1 AGITAWPAPAA
12 AVASVPMRRAAL
24 LEQRGAAGQ
33 HHPLPVPG
41 GVTGDERGGA
51 GHEDR
56 AAPRRRGR
64 GLRRPERPPRA
75 RGRPPQVAD
84 GMPPMFAGGLRSAG
98 GVVFLRSAEFD
109 SDPHPA
115 PARQWVVMLRGAIEI
130 EVSDGTRRRF
140 EPGDLLLVTDTTG
153 TGHLTSAA
161 GDPPLE
167 ALFVP
172 EMSHRAPG

>member
-1 AGITAWPAPAA
+1 MSAE
-12 AVASVPMRRAAL
+12 RRYPKL
-24 LEQRGAAGQ
+24 VRTDDGGAADGDAGTP
-33 HHPLPVPG
+33 HPARPDG
-41 GVTGDERGGA
+41 GDV
-51 GHEDR
+51 
-56 AAPRRRGR
+56 RRRH
-64 GLRRPERPPRA
+64 
-75 RGRPPQVAD
+75 D
-84 GMPPMFAGGLRSAG
+84 GDSRSAA

-115 PARQWVVMLRGAIEI
+115 PARQWVVMLRGAIEV

-153 TGHLTSAA
+153 TGHITSAA

-172 EMSHRAPG
+172 EIPT

>member
-1 AGITAWPAPAA
+1 MSEVKRYTKI
-12 AVASVPMRRAAL
+12 VR
-24 LEQRGAAGQ
+24 
-33 HHPLPVPG
+33 
-41 GVTGDERGGA
+41 TGDGGSA
-51 GHEDR
+51 FED
-56 AAPRRRGR
+56 AEIP
-64 GLRRPERPPRA
+64 LRQQR
-75 RGRPPQVAD
+75 VAD
-84 GMPPMFAGGLRSAG
+84 GVPPMFAGGLRSAA

-115 PARQWVVMLRGAIEI
+115 PARQWVVMLRGVIEV

-153 TGHLTSAA
+153 TGHITSAA

-172 EMSHRAPG
+172 EIPTAG

>member
-1 AGITAWPAPAA
+1 MSEVKRYTKI
-12 AVASVPMRRAAL
+12 VR
-24 LEQRGAAGQ
+24 
-33 HHPLPVPG
+33 
-41 GVTGDERGGA
+41 TGDGGSA
-51 GHEDR
+51 FED
-56 AAPRRRGR
+56 AEIA
-64 GLRRPERPPRA
+64 LTE
-75 RGRPPQVAD
+75 QVAD

-172 EMSHRAPG
+172 ENPPDDPPVFAAMPARVPGQAA

>member
-1 AGITAWPAPAA
+1 MSEVKRYTKVVRSGDGGSAFEDAEI
-12 AVASVPMRRAAL
+12 
-24 LEQRGAAGQ
+24 
-33 HHPLPVPG
+33 PL
-41 GVTGDERGGA
+41 RQQ
-51 GHEDR
+51 
-56 AAPRRRGR
+56 
-64 GLRRPERPPRA
+64 
-75 RGRPPQVAD
+75 QVAD
-84 GMPPMFAGGLRSAG
+84 AVPPMFAGGLRSAA

-115 PARQWVVMLRGAIEI
+115 PASQWVVMLRGAIEI

-153 TGHLTSAA
+153 TGHLTSAV

-172 EMSHRAPG
+172 EIPAAG